1 MDLSTTYLGL
11 KLPHPFIAG
20 SSPLAD
26 SLDGARRLEDAGA
39 AAIVLRSLF
48 EEQIRGEGERAGST
62 AGGAGVDSL
71 PEIHLENLR
80 RLKEALDIPVIA
92 SLNGSTLGGWISWAS
107 AMQEVGADAIELNV
121 YEVAS
126 DDRYSSE
133 HVERM
138 AAEIVREVRG
148 AVRIPVAVKL
158 LPFYSSLPWF
168 VRQLEEAGADGIVLF
183 NRCFEPDVDVDNRR
197 ILSRMKLSTSDELQL
212 RLRWAAI
219 LSAQLRHAK
228 IAVSGGVHEAV
239 DAVKA
244 VMCGASAVQVVSAL
258 YENGSAYLRT
268 LRGDF
273 EEWMDDHGYQSVEEL
288 RAVLSILNPDGD
300 HGHSRFDYMR
310 MLQNW
315 QREQ

>member
-11 KLPHPFIAG
+11 KLPHPFIVG

-26 SLDGARRLEDAGA
+26 TFDGARRLEDAGA

-48 EEQIRGEGERAGST
+48 EEQIRGEGERAGDADSDVVV
-62 AGGAGVDSL
+62 GSL

-92 SLNGSTLGGWISWAS
+92 SLNGSTLGGWIAWAA
-107 AMQEVGADAIELNV
+107 AMQEVGADAIELNI
-121 YEVAS
+121 YEVAT
-126 DDRYSSE
+126 DERYSSE
-133 HVERM
+133 HVEKM

-148 AVRIPVAVKL
+148 VVRIPIAVKL
-158 LPFYSSLPWF
+158 LPYYSSLPWF
-168 VRQLEEAGADGIVLF
+168 ARQLEQAGADGVVLF
-183 NRCFEPDVDVDNRR
+183 NRFFEPDVDVENRR
-197 ILSRMKLSTSDELQL
+197 VLSCLKLSTSDELQL
-212 RLRWAAI
+212 RLRWTAI
-219 LSAQLRHAK
+219 LSAQLRHAR
-228 IAVSGGVHEAV
+228 IAVSGGVHDAV

-258 YENGSAYLRT
+258 YENGSAYMRT

-273 EEWMDDHGYQSVEEL
+273 EDWMDGHGYESVEQL
-288 RAVLSILNPDGD
+288 RAVLSILTPDGN
-300 HGHSRFDYMR
+300 HGHSRLDYMR